1 MTPRG
6 QRGLL
11 RGSLACYL
19 ALLVWTVLWKLEVPY
34 VGDGGLR
41 VIKLVPFGADNA
53 TTASF
58 PLEVAANLVLFVPLG
73 LHLGLLAPR
82 AWSQPRLWWSV
93 AAATAAT
100 SALLEAAQYAL
111 AVGVSDITDV
121 LVNTAGGIA
130 GLGILVLARRGLGP
144 RTEPVMVRICAAGT
158 ALALLAAIAVFASP
172 LHFRQRDVV
181 CTAPGDPAS
190 CTRVPAGVQTP
201 SRR

>member
-6 QRGLL
+6 RRGLL
-11 RGSLACYL
+11 CGSLACSL
-19 ALLVWTVLWKLEVPY
+19 ALLVWTVLWKLEAPY
-34 VGDGGLR
+34 LGDGGLR
-41 VIKLVPFGADNA
+41 VIKLMPFGADNA

-82 AWSQPRLWWSV
+82 TWPRPRLWWGV
-93 AAATAAT
+93 TAA
-100 SALLEAAQYAL
+100 SAAVSVLLETAQYAL
-111 AVGVSDITDV
+111 AVGVSDLTDV
-121 LVNTAGGIA
+121 LVNTAGGTA
-130 GLGILVLARRGLGP
+130 GFGILELARRGLGP
-144 RTEPVMVRICAAGT
+144 RAEPVMTRVCTAGT

-181 CTAPGDPAS
+181 CTVPGDPAS
-190 CTRVPAGVQTP
+190 CARIPSGDQTP